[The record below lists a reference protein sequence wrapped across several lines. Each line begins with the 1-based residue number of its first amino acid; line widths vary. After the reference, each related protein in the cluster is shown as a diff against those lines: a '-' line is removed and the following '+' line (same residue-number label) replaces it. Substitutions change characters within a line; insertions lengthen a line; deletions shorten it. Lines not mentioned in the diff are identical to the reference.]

1 VERTRRGA
9 WAAAALVTSGLAL
22 GGVAHAEKAQAPATT
37 TAPAAPKPPA
47 AAKPGAAPPKPATLP
62 AVDPAALAALNGMG
76 VYLRKLK
83 SFHIEARTTDE
94 IVLDDGQKI
103 QREGRAT
110 LLAKPP
116 DRLRVHV
123 SNDRRDRTYIFDG
136 KTFTL
141 LAERVNMYATVPAP
155 KTITL
160 LADSLEEKFGMEL
173 PLADLFRWGA
183 PGSKPPKITAAVDA
197 GPSVVDGTTCEQYLF
212 RQEDVDWQLWIQK
225 GDFPLPLKLA
235 ITTTSDESRPQFTA
249 AYTWNLAPSFN
260 DAAFV
265 FEPPPGSHR
274 VTLAETPSDD
284 WETADE

>member
-1 VERTRRGA
+1 MGA
-9 WAAAALVTSGLAL
+9 
-22 GGVAHAEKAQAPATT
+22 
-37 TAPAAPKPPA
+37 
-47 AAKPGAAPPKPATLP
+47 
-62 AVDPAALAALNGMG
+62 
-76 VYLRKLK
+76 YLRKLK
-83 SFHIEARTTDE
+83 SFHVEARTTDE

-103 QREGRAT
+103 QRESRAT
-110 LLAKPP
+110 LLAKAPN
-116 DRLRVHV
+116 RLRIHV

-155 KTITL
+155 ATITL

-183 PGSKPPKITAAVDA
+183 PGAKPAKMTAAMDA

-212 RQEDVDWQLWIQK
+212 RQEDVDWQVWIQK

-235 ITTTSDESRPQFTA
+235 ITTTSDDARPQFTA
-249 AYTWNLAPSFN
+249 DYIWNLAPSFN

-274 VTLAETPSDD
+274 VALAETPSED
-284 WETADE
+284 WETVDD